1 MNVQDLENFVH
12 NEDEVDIEDGDF
24 GIIITPDGKLKMLLM
39 PDDLDGP
46 DEVPDILAKI
56 VSLFESNNLG
66 SVRTLH

>member
-39 PDDLDGP
+39 P
-46 DEVPDILAKI
+46 EVEDSDNIPDILAQI
-56 VSLFESNNLG
+56 ISLFKNSDL
-66 SVRTLH
+66 SSARTLH